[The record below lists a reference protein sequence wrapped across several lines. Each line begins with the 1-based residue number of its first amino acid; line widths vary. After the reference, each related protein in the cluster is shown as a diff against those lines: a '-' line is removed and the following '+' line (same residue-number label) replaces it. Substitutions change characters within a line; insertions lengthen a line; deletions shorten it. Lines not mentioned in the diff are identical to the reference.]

1 MHYTDILTSVFDESS
16 DIVTMLDDDDNYV
29 YFNLRYKE
37 FCQSVFGSV
46 PEIGTPHLEQLNQ
59 LIGQVVAE
67 VRRSNVKTTQH
78 CKIRDADYELTSF
91 VILDVDEAAVG
102 LVYILKQSYNQVNIN
117 GFLTSL
123 VHDLKNP
130 VSSIIGLAQ
139 ILEHQTTNQVT
150 EAARII
156 GRAAERLISI
166 IDDVMLINRYT
177 YHPISITYEDVNVE
191 KMVRDIL
198 EVSSK
203 HIVGK
208 NLSVE
213 CDLKTRVAKTSTT
226 HLRHILSNIIDN
238 AIKYSNNNGV
248 VRITSDTCG
257 DSLVVTVSDTG
268 IGISNRNLP
277 NLFQPFT
284 RFTTNNGTGL
294 GLYIAKTLT
303 DQLAGKITVHSVLD
317 EGSTFTCEIPN
328 H

>member
-1 MHYTDILTSVFDESS
+1 MQYTDILTSVFDESS
-16 DIVTMLDDDDNYV
+16 DIVTMLDDDDKYV

-37 FCQSVFGSV
+37 FCQSVFEDV
-46 PEIGTPHLEQLNQ
+46 PEIGKSHLEQLTR
-59 LIGQVVAE
+59 LVGDVIAE
-67 VRRSNVKTTQH
+67 VRKSGVKTTQH
-78 CKIRDADYELTSF
+78 CRIRDIDYELTSF
-91 VILDVDEAAVG
+91 VILDVSQKVGG

-166 IDDVMLINRYT
+166 IDDVMLINKYT
-177 YHPISITYEDVNVE
+177 YHPVSITYENINIE
-191 KMVRDIL
+191 RKIRDIL
-198 EVSSK
+198 DVSSK
-203 HIVGK
+203 HIASK
-208 NLSVE
+208 NLHIE
-213 CDLKTRVAKTSTT
+213 CDLKTSVVKTSKT

-248 VRITSDTCG
+248 VKITTDMIG
-257 DSLVVTVSDTG
+257 DSLIVRVSDTG
-268 IGISNRNLP
+268 IGISNRDLP

-294 GLYIAKTLT
+294 GLYIAKTLI
-303 DQLAGKITVHSVLD
+303 DQLGGKITVHSVLD
-317 EGSTFTCEIPN
+317 VGATFTCEIPS